1 MAYRWKEYVPVEE
14 RRLNAERAMG
24 KMRAKGV
31 RLQPVRIEGRS
42 IARTFWGK
50 AWCEH
55 LEGFSDFENRLP
67 RGRTYVRNGSV
78 CHLEIRKGEI
88 EAKVSG
94 SSLYTVSIDV
104 SPLADKAWKNIL
116 QTCTGKVSSI
126 LDLLQG
132 KLSAGVM
139 AVVTDRENGMFPKP
153 REIRMSCTCP
163 DWAVMCKHVAAVLY
177 GVGARLD
184 EHPELLFLLRRVNH
198 EELVNAKAEA
208 AVATVLKGG
217 TRRRVAE
224 KDLAEIFGLELEDAP
239 LPARRT
245 AKTPRAPKG
254 ATPLPFPGEPTGS
267 EVRDLRER
275 LQLTQGEFAARLGVS
290 GAAVSKWERARVP
303 VRLHGSS
310 RAALRAL
317 WEKTYGSGAKSAR
330 HLAALGSTEKGL
342 SPIPRRGS
350 TKKPRKR
357 LPPLTSS

>member
-1 MAYRWKEYVPVEE
+1 MVE
-14 RRLNAERAMG
+14 
-24 KMRAKGV
+24 MRARGV

-78 CHLEIRKGEI
+78 CHLEIRKGKV

-94 SSLYTVSIDV
+94 SSLYTVSIDI
-104 SPLADKAWKNIL
+104 SPLADKAWKSIL
-116 QTCTGKVSSI
+116 HTCTGKVSSI

-132 KLSAGVM
+132 RLSAGVM
-139 AVVTDRENGMFPKP
+139 AVVTDREHGLFPKP

-184 EHPELLFLLRRVNH
+184 ERPELLFLLRGVKH
-198 EELVNAKAEA
+198 EELIDAKAEA
-208 AVATVLKGG
+208 AVETVLRGG
-217 TRRRVAE
+217 VRRRVEE
-224 KDLAEIFGLELEDAP
+224 KDLAEIFGLELEE
-239 LPARRT
+239 LPRGRRP
-245 AKTPRAPKG
+245 AKTPRVPKG
-254 ATPLPFPGEPTGS
+254 APPPPFPGEPTGS

-290 GAAVSKWERARVP
+290 GAAVSKWERTRAP
-303 VRLHGSS
+303 LRLHGRS
-310 RAALRAL
+310 RAALREL
-317 WEKTYGSGAKSAR
+317 WEKTYGGGAKR
-330 HLAALGSTEKGL
+330 
-342 SPIPRRGS
+342 
-350 TKKPRKR
+350 
-357 LPPLTSS
+357 

>member
-1 MAYRWKEYVPVEE
+1 MAYGWKEYVPVEE
-14 RRLNAERAMG
+14 RRRNAAHAMG

-31 RLQPVRIEGRS
+31 RLQPVRIEGRA

-78 CHLEIRKGEI
+78 CHLEIRKGAV

-94 SSLYTVSIDV
+94 SSIYAVSIDI
-104 SPLADKAWKNIL
+104 SPLPGKAWKSIL
-116 QTCTGKVSSI
+116 ETCTGKVSSI

-132 KLSAGVM
+132 RLSTGVM
-139 AVVTDRENGMFPKP
+139 AVVTDREHGMFPKP

-184 EHPELLFLLRRVNH
+184 ESPELLFLLRGVNH
-198 EELVNAKAEA
+198 EELIDAKAEA

-224 KDLAEIFGLELEDAP
+224 KDLADIFGVEMDDRPSTPP
-239 LPARRT
+239 LRT
-245 AKTPRAPKG
+245 AKAGRAPRTAAPPSTEKARRVTKSRQTMAVAV
-254 ATPLPFPGEPTGS
+254 ATPPFPEEPTGQTI
-267 EVRDLRER
+267 RALRNHLR
-275 LQLTQGEFAARLGVS
+275 LTQAELAARLGVS
-290 GAAVSKWERARVP
+290 GAAVSTWERAASSI
-303 VRLHGSS
+303 RLQLHS
-310 RAALRAL
+310 RMALQDL
-317 WEKTYGSGAKSAR
+317 WEKTYGRPPK
-330 HLAALGSTEKGL
+330 
-342 SPIPRRGS
+342 
-350 TKKPRKR
+350 RKR
-357 LPPLTSS
+357 